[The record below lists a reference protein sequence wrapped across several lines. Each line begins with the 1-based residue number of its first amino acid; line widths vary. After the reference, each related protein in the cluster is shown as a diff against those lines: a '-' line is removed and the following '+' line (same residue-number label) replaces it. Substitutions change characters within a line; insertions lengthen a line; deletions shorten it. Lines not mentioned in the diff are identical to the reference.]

1 MRFSLS
7 LCAMLLAGLAAP
19 ALAEPLGPATVE
31 NPPPPPPSPT
41 PLDRAQAN
49 YEAILAGRTT
59 YFALTPHEQAEVRE
73 LDRRVR
79 ATQPPDTRNSSERC
93 EDAEYAR
100 LGREPTALDQRAIEA
115 RCR

>member
-7 LCAMLLAGLAAP
+7 LCALLLTGLSGPVVAA
-19 ALAEPLGPATVE
+19 PLGPATVE
-31 NPPPPPPSPT
+31 NPPPPPAPPT
-41 PLDRAQAN
+41 ALDRAQAN

-59 YFALTPHEQAEVRE
+59 YFSLSPVEQAEVRE

-79 ATQPPDTRNSSERC
+79 ATQPPDTRDAFERC
-93 EDAEYAR
+93 QDAEYAR
-100 LGREPTALDQRAIEA
+100 LGREPTELDERTIST